1 MNNATSIT
9 VRVPLAVRRRGG
21 RKVIIAPDGSAI
33 TPTPRQAVT
42 RADAAIL
49 KALARAFRWKR
60 MLDDGHY
67 SSISEIAR
75 AEKLDRSY
83 AGVILRLTLLAP
95 DIVEALVDGRQPPD
109 LGLPALMEPFPL
121 EWEEQR
127 ANILGVS

>member
-1 MNNATSIT
+1 
-9 VRVPLAVRRRGG
+9 
-21 RKVIIAPDGSAI
+21 
-33 TPTPRQAVT
+33 
-42 RADAAIL
+42 
-49 KALARAFRWKR
+49 